1 MLKKNVFFL
10 LILLVCVA
18 FIPKVFAF
26 DNYVVHTQKP
36 VNKVVSS
43 DRNIVTAN
51 VLVTIMNEKDTIL
64 ISPKKEG
71 KAFLIFE
78 FKDETI
84 TVPVTVKKNRTVFKK
99 NTGLEFVKID
109 SPPMLFQID
118 LPPRTEGVK

>member
-1 MLKKNVFFL
+1 MCA
-10 LILLVCVA
+10 I

-26 DNYVVHTQKP
+26 DDYVVHTTKP
-36 VNKVVSS
+36 VSKVVSS

-64 ISPKKEG
+64 ISPKSEG
-71 KAFLIFE
+71 KAILIFE

-99 NTGLEFVKID
+99 NTGLDFVKLD
-109 SPPMLFQID
+109 PPPQLFQID

>member
-1 MLKKNVFFL
+1 M
-10 LILLVCVA
+10 
-18 FIPKVFAF
+18 
-26 DNYVVHTQKP
+26 HTQKP

-64 ISPKKEG
+64 ISPKSEG

-99 NTGLEFVKID
+99 NTGLEFVKMD
-109 SPPMLFQID
+109 PPPMLFQID

>member
-1 MLKKNVFFL
+1 MKKGLFYFVI
-10 LILLVCVA
+10 ILTCA
-18 FIPKVFAF
+18 IFIPKVFAF
-26 DNYVVHTQKP
+26 DDYVVHTTKP

-64 ISPKKEG
+64 ISPKSEG
-71 KAFLIFE
+71 KAILIFE

-99 NTGLEFVKID
+99 NTGLEFVKLD
-109 SPPMLFQID
+109 PPPQLFQID
-118 LPPRTEGVK
+118 LPPRTEGIK

>member
-1 MLKKNVFFL
+1 MKKSIFYLVIA
-10 LILLVCVA
+10 LICTI

-26 DNYVVHTQKP
+26 DDYVVHTTKP

-43 DRNIVTAN
+43 DRNIITAN

-64 ISPKKEG
+64 ISPKGEG
-71 KAFLIFE
+71 KAILIFE

-84 TVPVTVKKNRTVFKK
+84 TVPVTVKKNKTIFKK
-99 NTGLEFVKID
+99 NTGLEFVKLD
-109 SPPMLFQID
+109 PPPQLFQID